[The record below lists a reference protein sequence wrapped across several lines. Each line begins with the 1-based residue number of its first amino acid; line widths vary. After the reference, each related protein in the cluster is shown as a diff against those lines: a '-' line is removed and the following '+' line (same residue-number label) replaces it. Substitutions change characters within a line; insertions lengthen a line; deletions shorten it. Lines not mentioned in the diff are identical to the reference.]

1 MGLVG
6 SALTAG
12 RNALLAYQGALQVVG
27 NNVANSGNPDHTRQ
41 TVDLTALPGGQV
53 GAGLRPGAG
62 VALTAIRRNVD
73 EALENR
79 LRTAT
84 GEVELNAATRSALSQ
99 IEVFFDDLSGAGIS
113 QKLVGF
119 FNALSDVQNAPQ
131 DLAIRQVAVATG
143 DALASSLS
151 SARKSLGEVG
161 SRLNDQ
167 IKERV
172 ADANDLAGRV
182 AELNRQIVRAEAGG
196 TSQSGPLRDQRDALL
211 RQLSQLLDI
220 QTREQPDG
228 SVIVYAQSEPLIQFG
243 FSRGLTTEDITDGA
257 FVRTRVLFADS
268 NTTLSDPG
276 GAIGGL
282 IRARDTQALDRIA
295 AVDQLAA
302 GIINEV
308 NAVHAD
314 GQGLTPLRAVT
325 ATSAVADSTAPL
337 NSSDAALRITP
348 TNGSFFI
355 TVTDDATGSSVSQR
369 IEVDL
374 DGVAPDT
381 SLDDVISQINTNL
394 TGVTATLTPDNRLSL
409 VADTGFSFTFGH
421 DGDQFREDTSGLLA
435 ALGINTFFEGST
447 AGDIRVRQ
455 DLVADP
461 GLLAAAAIN
470 RTGDGTNAGRIGG
483 LINLSSDALGGASI
497 LEFYNGVANGVAA
510 DGAAAQNNLEAVQ
523 AVQSALEQK
532 RQSISGVSLDE
543 EAIQLLKFQRAFQGA
558 ARYVSVVD
566 QLMQEMLTLVR

>member
-99 IEVFFDDLSGAGIS
+99 IEVFFDDLTGAGIS

-243 FSRGLTTEDITDGA
+243 FSRGLTTEDIADGA
-257 FVRTRVLFADS
+257 FVRTSVLFADS

-337 NSSDAALRITP
+337 SSSDAALRITP

-447 AGDIRVRQ
+447 AGNIRVRQ